1 MGHRNK
7 INNKGAG
14 KWLIKKKVVFALFEE
29 GKTALSPEVKDFGL
43 RSKRVTLP
51 QGKLKGK

>member
-14 KWLIKKKVVFALFEE
+14 KWLIKKKVVFADYLIISF
-29 GKTALSPEVKDFGL
+29 
-43 RSKRVTLP
+43 
-51 QGKLKGK
+51 GKLFAL